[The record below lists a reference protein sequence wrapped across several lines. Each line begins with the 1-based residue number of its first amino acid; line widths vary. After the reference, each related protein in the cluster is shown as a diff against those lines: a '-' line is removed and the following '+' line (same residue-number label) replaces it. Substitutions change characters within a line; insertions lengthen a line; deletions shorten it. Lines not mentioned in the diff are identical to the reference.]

1 MNFDFQFAI
10 KNYFLKKT
18 NIILYQKVFKGFIMG
33 MITCDEVLEPTKSV
47 QLIQVSQDVNDKAL
61 SHPLGWRLPAPKDVF
76 NRC

>member
-1 MNFDFQFAI
+1 
-10 KNYFLKKT
+10 
-18 NIILYQKVFKGFIMG
+18 

-76 NRC
+76 NKC